1 MIIYLICAVKKYKSG
16 QKNGILV
23 IDMDSTREGKI
34 KYNFFTTGN
43 FEPYCF
49 CQIFESKYIMVGGYD
64 LNKRIGVIRLYKI
77 NKNFNEFKY
86 IQDIEIIVEVDNNF
100 NGFIMPINNIL
111 QIEETGKIIITC
123 IDGGI
128 YLFNKP
134 NLDHY
139 NYNFK
144 R

>member
-1 MIIYLICAVKKYKSG
+1 
-16 QKNGILV
+16 
-23 IDMDSTREGKI
+23 MDSKSEGKI
-34 KYNFFTTGN
+34 KYNFFNSEN

-64 LNKRIGVIRLYKI
+64 LNKRIGIIRLYKI
-77 NKNFNEFKY
+77 NKKNNEIKY
-86 IQDIEIIVEVDNNF
+86 IQDIEIIEDDDNF
-100 NGFIMPINNIL
+100 NGFIMPINNIV
-111 QIEETGKIIITC
+111 QIKETGKIIITC

-134 NLDHY
+134 NLDSYGY
-139 NYNFK
+139 NTK